1 MRIGVIGAGRIGGN
15 AARLWA
21 AAGHDLM
28 LSYSRDPAKLERAAA
43 DIGGRAGTPAEAA
56 AFGEVVMLSVP
67 WTRIDEVLAGLGPLD
82 GKIVV
87 DTTNQFGP
95 GASRTSP
102 TDGPLRRSTR
112 RACPAR
118 ATRRRS
124 TR

>member
-56 AFGEVVMLSVP
+56 AFGHLGHRRVEDRGVGGLRP
-67 WTRIDEVLAGLGPLD
+67 RTAARTRG
-82 GKIVV
+82 
-87 DTTNQFGP
+87 
-95 GASRTSP
+95 
-102 TDGPLRRSTR
+102 RRTR
-112 RACPAR
+112 RGIFP
-118 ATRRRS
+118 
-124 TR
+124 